1 MRVTPSS
8 SAHASCFARGLVEE
22 ALGYED
28 EGDAGARRSPR
39 VDIASGYRDLSEP
52 GSLRCITVRTPFSVS
67 CSVIAR
73 TRLSAASAA
82 S

>member
-1 MRVTPSS
+1 MRRASLLAALLRRSSDTKTRVTPVLTIA
-8 SAHASCFARGLVEE
+8 SAV
-22 ALGYED
+22 
-28 EGDAGARRSPR
+28 

-52 GSLRCITVRTPFSVS
+52 GSFRCIIVRTPFSVS

-73 TRLSAASAA
+73 TRSLSAASAA